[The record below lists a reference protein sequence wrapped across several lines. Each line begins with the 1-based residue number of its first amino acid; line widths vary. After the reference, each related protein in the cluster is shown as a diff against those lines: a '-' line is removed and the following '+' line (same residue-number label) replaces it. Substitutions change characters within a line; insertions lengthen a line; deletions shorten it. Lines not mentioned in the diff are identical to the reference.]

1 MERMACCS
9 LIRERMTTIC
19 PTCGLPVIVDHG
31 QRPAS
36 LEGPLGASLYVHEGR
51 CPYPMCGATVF
62 ATTESPFEV
71 PTTLVTR
78 SEARWVRVRHALE
91 AVAPLL
97 FAWTMTFGIV
107 GIALFAAIRGL
118 SEAHGA
124 AAIALVLGGPA
135 MVMLSICTFVA
146 MAIAC
151 SDPSPEPCEK
161 EDLRLIPVPR
171 TYRSV

>member
-1 MERMACCS
+1 
-9 LIRERMTTIC
+9 MTTIC
-19 PTCGLPVIVDHG
+19 PSCGLAVIVDHV
-31 QRPAS
+31 QRPANIQA
-36 LEGPLGASLYVHEGR
+36 PMGASLYVHEGR
-51 CPYPMCGATVF
+51 CPYPMCGEPVF
-62 ATTESPFEV
+62 ATTESPYET
-71 PTTLVTR
+71 PSTLYTA

-151 SDPSPEPCEK
+151 SDPSPEPLER
-161 EDLRLIPVPR
+161 EDLKLIPVPR
-171 TYRSV
+171 SYRAV